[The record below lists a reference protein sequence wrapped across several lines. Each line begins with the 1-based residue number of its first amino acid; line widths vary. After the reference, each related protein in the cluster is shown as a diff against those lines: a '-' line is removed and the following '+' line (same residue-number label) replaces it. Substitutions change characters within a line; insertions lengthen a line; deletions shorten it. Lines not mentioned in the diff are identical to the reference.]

1 MTKSNIVIFFVARL
15 TVGAYIFK
23 PNKIL
28 FMKRRMILR
37 TTFLLFLTCG
47 LINYLYAQEKTKI
60 EKIVVRGNAKTQS
73 ITCDGEKLII
83 SGDRHKITV
92 KGYCFEI
99 VVYGNESFINLE
111 SVRLITLHGNKN
123 KITYKEDP
131 EFKTRI
137 NRFGDY
143 NRVDKTE

>member
-1 MTKSNIVIFFVARL
+1 MVLLVAARL

-28 FMKRRMILR
+28 YMKRRMILR
-37 TTFLLFLTCG
+37 ITVLLFLTCG
-47 LINYLYAQEKTKI
+47 FTNDLHAQEKTKI
-60 EKIVVRGNAKTQS
+60 EKIIVGGNAKTQS
-73 ITCDGEKLII
+73 INCNGEKLII

-92 KGYCFEI
+92 RGYCFEI
-99 VVYGNESFINLE
+99 VVFGNESFINLE

-143 NRVDKTE
+143 NRVTKIE